1 MLMFSVETSHVFRQQ
16 SKQSLIQALV
26 KQNSSAKAR
35 VEKHKLEVNFEL
47 AGHLLGWSIIIRNFV
62 RYNAA
67 CFIIVLELILNMFE
81 LHDILYCVVTIS
93 SLLNCGRE
101 AFPVVTIKLC
111 VAVFFVVDYCGTQGV
126 LHVQ

>member
-1 MLMFSVETSHVFRQQ
+1 MFAVETSHVFRQQ

-47 AGHLLGWSIIIRNFV
+47 AGQLYLLGCSIIIRNFV

-81 LHDILYCVVTIS
+81 LHDTLCCVVAIS

-101 AFPVVTIKLC
+101 AFTVVTIKLC
-111 VAVFFVVDYCGTQGV
+111 VAVFFVVDYCGTQGA